1 MGEVVL
7 LGRHYLKCPDR
18 SIMGIIVLPQISKTR
33 PRNVIKFVSYSI
45 FFYFNIR
52 VKKINNIYNVL
63 WGEPPLELPILRCF
77 TEITV
82 ELTVGTDADKEP
94 L

>member
-7 LGRHYLKCPDR
+7 LCRHSLKRPDR
-18 SIMGIIVLPQISKTR
+18 SIVGIVVLPKLKKHDPEMSSNLCPTA
-33 PRNVIKFVSYSI
+33 
-45 FFYFNIR
+45 YFCILTLMW
-52 VKKINNIYNVL
+52 KKNIYNVL

-77 TEITV
+77 AETTV
-82 ELTVGTDADKEP
+82 ELTFVTGADKEH